1 MKPVI
6 FGAFEINQ
14 VNLTSQGLWAHPD
27 QTTYRYKELDY
38 WIEMAELLERGGFH
52 FVFLADSY
60 GYPHIKGVT
69 KPVVFEQAVE
79 IPNNDPMLLIS
90 AMAAVTDRLS
100 FAVTASTTYEHPYA
114 NARRLS
120 TLDHLTKGRIGWNVV
135 TTSMS
140 VVSELFGQELIP
152 HDERYARAEDFV
164 DLTYELLE
172 GSWDDDAV
180 VVDKER
186 RIYADPAKVREIHHD
201 GPYHRA
207 DGFFDCEPSPQRTP
221 VLFQA
226 GLSEAGR
233 AFGASHAEVIFL
245 QGRDAAM
252 VRNQVDDIR
261 ARALQA
267 GRPEGAVKTVTTLT
281 IVSASSRAA
290 ADRKLEE
297 YLSYV
302 NYPASAA
309 YYSSMTG
316 IDLAAL
322 EELDPDTTFSDLQT
336 EETRSSVERHGDTK
350 VREAADHILRFG
362 MRELIVRGSPAEIA
376 EQLGEYVE
384 ATGVDGFLVAPFTVP
399 GSYEEFAEQ
408 VAPALR
414 DAGLLAEQSPGT
426 FREMLF
432 PDGGPH
438 LPASHPAHAARATP
452 ARVI

>member
-1 MKPVI
+1 MKPLI

-27 QTTYRYKELDY
+27 QTTYRYKDLEY
-38 WIEMAELLERGGFH
+38 WTGMAKLLEGGGFH

-60 GYPHIKGVT
+60 GYPHIKGLT

-79 IPNNDPMLLIS
+79 IPNNDPMLLIP

-114 NARRLS
+114 NARRLA
-120 TLDHLTKGRIGWNVV
+120 TLDHLTKGRIGWNIV

-164 DLTYELLE
+164 DLTYKLLE

-180 VVDKER
+180 VVDKEQR
-186 RIYADPAKVREIHHD
+186 LYADPAKVREIHHH
-201 GPYHRA
+201 GPYHRC
-207 DGFFDCEPSPQRTP
+207 DGYFDSEPSPQRTP

-233 AFGASHAEVIFL
+233 AFGAAHAEVIFL
-245 QGRDAAM
+245 QGRDEAM
-252 VRNQVDDIR
+252 VRRQVDDIR

-267 GRPEGAVKTVTTLT
+267 GRPEGSVKTVTTLS
-281 IVSASSRAA
+281 IVCGSSRAA

-309 YYSSMTG
+309 YYSSTTG

-322 EELDPDTTFSDLQT
+322 EELGPDTTFSDIQT
-336 EETRSSVERHGDTK
+336 EETRSSVARHGDAK
-350 VREAADHILRFG
+350 VHEAAEHILRYG
-362 MRELIVRGSPAEIA
+362 MRELIVRGSPAEIV
-376 EQLGEYVE
+376 EQLGAYVE
-384 ATGVDGFLVAPFTVP
+384 ATEVDGFLLAPFTMP
-399 GSYEEFAEQ
+399 HSYDEFAEEI
-408 VAPALR
+408 APALR
-414 DAGLLAEQSPGT
+414 EAGLLAEQSPGT
-426 FREMLF
+426 FRESLF

-438 LPASHPAHAARATP
+438 LPPSHPAQAARLA
-452 ARVI
+452 AVGAV

>member
-1 MKPVI
+1 MKPLI

-38 WIEMAELLERGGFH
+38 WIEMAKLLERGGFN
-52 FVFLADSY
+52 FIFLADSY
-60 GYPHIKGVT
+60 GYPHIKGLT

-79 IPNNDPMLLIS
+79 IPNNDPMLLIP

-114 NARRLS
+114 NARRLA
-120 TLDHLTKGRIGWNVV
+120 TLDHLTKGRIGWNIV

-140 VVSELFGQELIP
+140 VVSELFGQDLIP

-164 DLTYELLE
+164 DLTYKLLE

-180 VVDKER
+180 VVDKEQR
-186 RIYADPAKVREIHHD
+186 LYADPAKVREIHHH
-201 GPYHRA
+201 GAYHRC
-207 DGFFDCEPSPQRTP
+207 DGYFDCEPSPQRTP

-233 AFGASHAEVIFL
+233 AFGATHAEVLFL
-245 QGRDAAM
+245 QGRDAEL
-252 VRNQVDDIR
+252 VRRQVDDIH

-267 GRPEGAVKTVTTLT
+267 GRPEGAVKTVTTLS

-290 ADRKLEE
+290 AERKLEG

-302 NYPASAA
+302 NFPASAA

-316 IDLAAL
+316 IDLNAL
-322 EELDPDTTFSDLQT
+322 EELDPDTKFSDLQT
-336 EETRSSVERHGDTK
+336 EETRSSVARHGDAK
-350 VREAADHILRFG
+350 VREAADHILRYG
-362 MRELIVRGSPAEIA
+362 MRELIVRGTPPEIV

-384 ATGVDGFLVAPFTVP
+384 TSGVDGFLLAPFTVP
-399 GSYEEFAEQ
+399 DSYADFAEEI
-408 VAPALR
+408 APALR
-414 DAGLLAEQSPGT
+414 EAGLLAEHSPGT
-426 FREMLF
+426 FRESLF
-432 PDGGPH
+432 PDNGPH
-438 LPASHPAHAARATP
+438 LPASHPVQAARA
-452 ARVI
+452 AAVGAV